1 MVLLKRGVKIMRKY
15 VLLIIALILLVLSG
29 CNTGKS
35 NKVVFAG
42 NLEGDTTNVSAE
54 SSGKVTGIIKKEG
67 STVKA
72 GDIVYTLDDTML
84 QLQKSQLEIQI
95 KGLEVQLK
103 MAEDKG
109 NDDSIKLAQY
119 NVDSMKKSLEMVE
132 ENIKRCTVLAP
143 IDGVIVNENFKKGE
157 IVLQSNQLFNIM
169 DNSKYYLKIF
179 VPEKYLSK
187 FNVEDK
193 LQVYL
198 SSQTDKYVTGQIVK
212 IDTSGQFT
220 PKNVETVEDKSNIVY
235 GIKIAID
242 VDENIKPGM
251 IAEVK
256 VDE

>member
-1 MVLLKRGVKIMRKY
+1 MRKY
-15 VLLIIALILLVLSG
+15 VLLIIAVILVVSSG
-29 CNTGKS
+29 CSTGKS

-54 SSGKVTGIIKKEG
+54 SSGKVTGITKEEG
-67 STVKA
+67 NYVKA
-72 GDIVYTLDDTML
+72 GDIVYTLDDTMF

-119 NVDSMKKSLEMVE
+119 NIDSIKKSLEMIE
-132 ENIKRCTVLAP
+132 ENIKRCTVLSP
-143 IDGVIVNENFKKGE
+143 IDGVIANENFKKGE
-157 IVLQSNQLFNIM
+157 IVLQSNQMFNIM

-187 FNVEDK
+187 FNVKDK

-198 SSQTDKYVTGQIVK
+198 SSGLDKHVSGEIVK

-220 PKNVETVEDKSNIVY
+220 PKNVETVEDKYNIVY

-242 VDENIKPGM
+242 ADENIKPGM
-251 IAEVK
+251 IAEVR
-256 VDE
+256 VNE